1 MSEKHSPTSRRQF
14 QPVALEKPGKALFR
28 PHQQGHAGL
37 GQTAPNSALAQHS
50 EQSCANHCCDNSA
63 RPSRP
68 QS

>member
-37 GQTAPNSALAQHS
+37 GQTRPTPRSLSTASNRAPIIAATIRR
-50 EQSCANHCCDNSA
+50 